1 MNCEMHVDQETGIVG
16 EFLFGIISWQIL
28 LAFFLN
34 CKIIFFEGLKQIA
47 NVAALSGIVEKSV
60 WLPDILAGYGN

>member
-1 MNCEMHVDQETGIVG
+1 MGGKELTCC
-16 EFLFGIISWQIL
+16 
-28 LAFFLN
+28 FF
-34 CKIIFFEGLKQIA
+34 KKGHYSFQSFEGVKQIA

>member
-16 EFLFGIISWQIL
+16 RIFVWYYFLTNFTCII
-28 LAFFLN
+28 LN
-34 CKIIFFEGLKQIA
+34 CKINFFEGVKQIA

-60 WLPDILAGYGN
+60 GLPDILAGYGN